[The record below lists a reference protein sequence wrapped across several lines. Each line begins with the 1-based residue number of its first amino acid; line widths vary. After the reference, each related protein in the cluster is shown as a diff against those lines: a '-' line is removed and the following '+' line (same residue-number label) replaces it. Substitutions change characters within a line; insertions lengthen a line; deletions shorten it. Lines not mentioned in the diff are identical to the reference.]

1 MATTSKLPLDGVT
14 VVTLE
19 QAVAAPFATRQLADL
34 GARVIKIERRDGG
47 DFARGYDSAVKGL
60 SAHFVWLNRSKES
73 VTLDLKHSAAKDI
86 LHRLMAQADVFVQ
99 NLAPGAAGRLGL
111 SADALRAVNPRLI
124 VCNVSGYGTSGPY
137 ASKKAYDLLIQSEV
151 GVVSITGTEETPS
164 RVGISIADI
173 AAGMYAYTGVLTALI
188 QRHSTGAGTTIE
200 VSLFDA
206 LAEWMGFPAYY
217 AAYTGKDI
225 RRSGPNHISIAPY
238 GPFAASDGHVF
249 LSIQN
254 VREWER
260 FCEDVLEQPAVA
272 TEERFRSNELR
283 VRHRDELKAIIEQVF
298 GRLTLQEVE
307 TRLEA
312 AQIANAR
319 MNSMTQ
325 FLEHPQLTERGRW
338 MEIGSEAGPL
348 RALPPPVA
356 IEGVDPVMGDVP
368 ALGQHTGAV
377 LTELGFDTETI
388 ARWQK
393 EAVI

>member
-1 MATTSKLPLDGVT
+1 MAATSKLPLDGIT

-73 VTLDLKHSAAKDI
+73 VTLDLKHAAAKDI
-86 LHRLMAQADVFVQ
+86 LQRLMARADVFVQ
-99 NLAPGAAGRLGL
+99 NLAPGATDRLGL
-111 SADALRAVNPRLI
+111 SAAALRAANPGLI

-137 ASKKAYDLLIQSEV
+137 ASKKAYDLLVQSEV

-188 QRHSTGAGTTIE
+188 QRQKTGAGTTVD

-206 LAEWMGFPAYY
+206 LTEWMGFPAYY
-217 AAYTGKDI
+217 AAYTGKDPK
-225 RRSGPNHISIAPY
+225 RSGPNHISIAPY
-238 GPFAASDGHVF
+238 GPFRASDGHVY

-260 FCEDVLEQPAVA
+260 FCADVLEQPGIA
-272 TEERFRSNELR
+272 TEERFRSNEER
-283 VRHRDELKAIIEQVF
+283 VRHRDDLKAVIEAVF
-298 GRLTLQEVE
+298 SRLTLQEVE
-307 TRLEA
+307 ARLDA

-325 FLEHPQLTERGRW
+325 FLDHPQLTERGRW
-338 MEIGSEAGPL
+338 TEIGSEAGPL

-356 IEGVDPVMGDVP
+356 IEGIAPVMGAVP
-368 ALGQHTGAV
+368 ALGEHTGAV
-377 LTELGFDTETI
+377 LQELGFDAGTI
-388 ARWQK
+388 ARWQR
-393 EAVI
+393 EEVI

>member
-1 MATTSKLPLDGVT
+1 M
-14 VVTLE
+14 
-19 QAVAAPFATRQLADL
+19 
-34 GARVIKIERRDGG
+34 
-47 DFARGYDSAVKGL
+47 
-60 SAHFVWLNRSKES
+60 
-73 VTLDLKHSAAKDI
+73 
-86 LHRLMAQADVFVQ
+86 
-99 NLAPGAAGRLGL
+99 
-111 SADALRAVNPRLI
+111 
-124 VCNVSGYGTSGPY
+124 
-137 ASKKAYDLLIQSEV
+137 
-151 GVVSITGTEETPS
+151 
-164 RVGISIADI
+164 GISIADI

-188 QRHSTGAGTTIE
+188 QRNSTGTGATVD

-206 LAEWMGFPAYY
+206 LAEWMGFPALY
-217 AAYTGKDI
+217 AAYTGKNPP
-225 RRSGPNHISIAPY
+225 RSGPNHISIAPY
-238 GPFAASDGHVF
+238 GPFAASDGHVC

-272 TEERFRSNELR
+272 ADDRFRSNELR

-298 GRLTLQEVE
+298 TRLTLPEVE
-307 TRLEA
+307 RRLEA

-338 MEIGSEAGPL
+338 TEIGSEAGPL

-356 IEGVDPVMGDVP
+356 IEDVGPVMGDVP

-377 LTELGFDTETI
+377 LKELGFDAETI

>member
-1 MATTSKLPLDGVT
+1 MAATSELPLDGIT

-73 VTLDLKHSAAKDI
+73 VTLDLKQAAAKDI
-86 LHRLMAQADVFVQ
+86 LQRLMARADVFVQ
-99 NLAPGAAGRLGL
+99 NLAPGATDRLGL
-111 SADALRAVNPRLI
+111 SAAALRGVNPALI

-137 ASKKAYDLLIQSEV
+137 ASKKAYDLLVQSEV

-173 AAGMYAYTGVLTALI
+173 AAGMYAYTGVMTALI
-188 QRHSTGAGTTIE
+188 QRQKTGAGTTVD

-206 LAEWMGFPAYY
+206 LTEWMGFPAYY
-217 AAYTGKDI
+217 AAYTGKDPK
-225 RRSGPNHISIAPY
+225 RSGPNHISIAPY
-238 GPFAASDGHVF
+238 GPFRASDGHVY

-260 FCEDVLEQPAVA
+260 FCADVLEQPGIA
-272 TEERFRSNELR
+272 TEERFRSNEER
-283 VRHRDELKAIIEQVF
+283 VRHRDELKAAIEAVF
-298 GRLTLQEVE
+298 SRLTLQQVE
-307 TRLEA
+307 ARLDA

-325 FLEHPQLTERGRW
+325 FIDHPQLTERGRW
-338 MEIGSEAGPL
+338 TEIGSEAGPL

-356 IEGVDPVMGDVP
+356 IEGVAPVMGAVP
-368 ALGQHTGAV
+368 ALGEHTGAV
-377 LTELGFDTETI
+377 LQELGFDAETI
-388 ARWQK
+388 ARWQR
-393 EAVI
+393 EEVI